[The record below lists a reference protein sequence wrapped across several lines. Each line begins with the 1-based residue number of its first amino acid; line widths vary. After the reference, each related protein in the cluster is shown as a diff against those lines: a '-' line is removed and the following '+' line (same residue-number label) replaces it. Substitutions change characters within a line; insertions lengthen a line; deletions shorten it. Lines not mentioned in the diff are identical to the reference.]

1 MKNYGRCEK
10 YELEFRR
17 EGDMLIEAHLFKS
30 VLPKNLVTP
39 EMWKYQIN
47 KSLKKDF

>member
-10 YELEFRR
+10 YALEFRR

-30 VLPKNLVTP
+30 VLQN
-39 EMWKYQIN
+39 N
-47 KSLKKDF
+47 